1 MRLCSTTIKV
11 KGDAELNDALFRVMI
26 KQNGK
31 KIAKLSSGII
41 LYEGLLTWVYPVI
54 SKNPAVSQIAGSL
67 PSAVKTVF
75 GVSEEARV
83 DTFEAFITAQ
93 FFARIWAMLLALYNV
108 ETANELLAAMANDGS
123 LALLLSTPVS
133 RDEFLTTQA
142 LVLFSGNALLIF
154 FTLLGLF
161 VGTKRFGINLDL
173 WRYCIFSIQGFA
185 FYSLIGAYSLLFS
198 ALFTEGDTAF
208 TMAASLTLAFYA
220 LDVAG
225 GLSDQLSWVRKLSL
239 FRCYQPQE
247 VLEGSKNPAKETI
260 GLIAGTLILLRLGIY
275 AFNKKDLAI

>member
-1 MRLCSTTIKV
+1 M
-11 KGDAELNDALFRVMI
+11 NDALFRVMI

-133 RDEFLTTQA
+133 RDEFLSTQA

-154 FTLLGLF
+154 FTLFGLF

-208 TMAASLTLAFYA
+208 TTAASLTLAFYA

-247 VLEGSKNPAKETI
+247 VLEGSKNPAKEII

-275 AFNKKDLAI
+275 AFNEKDLAI